1 LKNKVALPAYIL
13 VYTELTTIMYKG
25 IKGLVVY
32 CSLVAVIRM
41 ETKYESPVSF
51 RITPK
56 KTPSNKLVI
65 FT

>member
-1 LKNKVALPAYIL
+1 
-13 VYTELTTIMYKG
+13 MYKG

-56 KTPSNKLVI
+56 KTPSNSYIYLKDSSPTKYI
-65 FT
+65 